1 VRELLGEAIGTL
13 VEALAA
19 WRLEVALLPLV
30 LCLLVGVHKV
40 AAAAIVAIALL
51 GAPDLLLA
59 GLVGVYR
66 LRECR
71 GRRGECSAHFLLVL
85 VVSVAA
91 AEAKVEL
98 QAVALLVVV
107 HRGRVVVHDALGGES
122 GESVCG
128 RGSRL
133 GGWLNSGRRCESG
146 RSRRCSH
153 CRGFFSAA
161 LARRGRCWGLPQ

>member
-1 VRELLGEAIGTL
+1 MRQLLGQAIGTL
-13 VEALAA
+13 IEALAA
-19 WRLEVALLPLV
+19 RGLEVSLLSLV
-30 LCLLVGVHKV
+30 LCLLVGVLEV
-40 AAAAIVAIALL
+40 APTAGVAIALLL

-122 GESVCG
+122 GGVGVRPWITS
-128 RGSRL
+128 
-133 GGWLNSGRRCESG
+133 
-146 RSRRCSH
+146 CS
-153 CRGFFSAA
+153 
-161 LARRGRCWGLPQ
+161 LAQ